1 MRNDP
6 IVEEVRKA
14 RQEYAKRFNFDLHAM
29 AEDLKEKERRH
40 QGRLVAF
47 PPKPARGRL
56 TA

>member
-14 RQEYAKRFNFDLHAM
+14 RQEYAKRFNYDLHAM
-29 AEDLKEKERRH
+29 AEDLKQKERRH
-40 QGRLVAF
+40 RDRLAAF
-47 PPKPARGRL
+47 PPKPPRGRL